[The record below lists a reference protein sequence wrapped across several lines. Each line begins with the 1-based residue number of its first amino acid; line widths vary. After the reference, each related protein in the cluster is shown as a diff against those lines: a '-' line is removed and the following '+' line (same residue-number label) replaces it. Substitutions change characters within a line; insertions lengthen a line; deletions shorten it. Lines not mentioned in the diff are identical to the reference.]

1 MQNNMANQ
9 LIQTNAAAAPVSIS
23 ASTGLSV
30 VQSFLAKSG
39 FNYQVGIRNTHGLL
53 IIEGVAEG
61 TTCMFLCGIQV
72 YDKESGHEICNIPV
86 PKSTQYSR
94 QLVMSLVVEHLSNA
108 IAEAAICDGKALDML
123 DVRKQV
129 TDMLDDCYFKQSRQ
143 AALSWAERVGI
154 IH

>member
-1 MQNNMANQ
+1 MVNQ
-9 LIQTNAAAAPVSIS
+9 LIQTNTTTAPISIS
-23 ASTGLSV
+23 ASTGLSI

-39 FNYQVGIRNTHGLL
+39 FNYQVGIRDTHGLL
-53 IIEGVAEG
+53 IIEGIAEG
-61 TTCMFLCGIQV
+61 TACMFLCGIQV
-72 YDKESGHEICNIPV
+72 RDKESGQEICSINV
-86 PKSTQYSR
+86 PKNTHYSR
-94 QLVMSLVVEHLSNA
+94 QLVMSLVQEHLSNA
-108 IAEAAICDGKALDML
+108 IADAAIREGKAADML

>member
-1 MQNNMANQ
+1 MVNQ
-9 LIQTNAAAAPVSIS
+9 LIQTNTTTAPVSIS

-39 FNYQVGIRNTHGLL
+39 FNYQVGIRDTHGLL
-53 IIEGVAEG
+53 IIEGIAEG
-61 TTCMFLCGIQV
+61 TACMFLCGIQIR
-72 YDKESGHEICNIPV
+72 DKESGQEICNIPV
-86 PKSTQYSR
+86 PKNTHYSR
-94 QLVMSLVVEHLSNA
+94 QLVMSLVQEHLSNT
-108 IAEAAICDGKALDML
+108 IADAAIREGKAADML

>member
-1 MQNNMANQ
+1 MVNQ
-9 LIQTNAAAAPVSIS
+9 LIQTNATTAPVSIS

-39 FNYQVGIRNTHGLL
+39 FNYQVGIRDTHGLL
-53 IIEGVAEG
+53 IIEGIAEG
-61 TTCMFLCGIQV
+61 TACMFLCGIQV
-72 YDKESGHEICNIPV
+72 RDKESGREICNIPV
-86 PKSTQYSR
+86 PKNTHYSR
-94 QLVMSLVVEHLSNA
+94 QLVMSLVMEHLSNA
-108 IAEAAICDGKALDML
+108 IADAAIRNGRAADML

-143 AALSWAERVGI
+143 ATLSWAERVGI